1 MRLYLIRHGRTD
13 WNDERRIMGVS
24 PIPLNDEGRRTVRTL
39 AEALAADGISVIY
52 TSTVARAAETA
63 GILAAEWGSRVI
75 EEPRLNES
83 PYERWVGKRYSELS
97 EDPDFQ
103 LYSSRPSESRF
114 SLDEGMIE
122 VQERAL
128 SAVERIVREVDGG
141 RAAAVSHSDVIKPV
155 VAHLLG
161 MDLDS
166 MHRVSI
172 ANASATLVVP
182 DAEKN
187 RLRYLN
193 FAPWKRWSVSAPRG
207 PNAPPAG

>member
-13 WNDERRIMGVS
+13 WNDDRRIMGVG
-24 PIPLNDEGRRTVRTL
+24 PMPLNEEGRRTVRQLAETL
-39 AEALAADGISVIY
+39 ARDEIPLIY
-52 TSTVARAAETA
+52 TSTVARAMETA
-63 GILAAEWGSRVI
+63 ELLAAEWGARVI

-97 EDPDFQ
+97 DDPDFQ
-103 LYSSRPSESRF
+103 LYSSRPSESNF
-114 SLDEGMIE
+114 SSGEGMLD

-128 SAVERIVREVDGG
+128 GAIERIAREANGA

-161 MDLDS
+161 MGIDS
-166 MHRVSI
+166 MHRISI

-187 RLRYLN
+187 RVRYLN
-193 FAPWKRWSVSAPRG
+193 FAPWKRWDREDG
-207 PNAPPAG
+207 R